1 MESQLL
7 DVSVTGVWGESKI
20 DASAGMEVDVVIF
33 SIDWSFNAEVI
44 RVDDSDTHIR
54 FLFDEDDSE
63 ALKSLESFVVLT
75 KVEHGDI
82 PE

>member
-1 MESQLL
+1 M
-7 DVSVTGVWGESKI
+7 
-20 DASAGMEVDVVIF
+20 DVVIF
-33 SIDWSFNAEVI
+33 SLDRAFDAEIV
-44 RVDDSDTHIR
+44 RVDDSGTHLR